1 MDHYGP
7 SPQLSDAPLGKNL
20 LLCFWDH
27 TDQDAPPQH
36 NAEPVL
42 GTRAPGGF
50 PGGYFS
56 GSWLCSLSVFSEL
69 PRHKPTSMK
78 KRLPFSEEK
87 GKRLTYWKGNLGTIR
102 VVFP

>member
-1 MDHYGP
+1 MKFCTTNMDHYGP

-42 GTRAPGGF
+42 GTRAPEV
-50 PGGYFS
+50 
-56 GSWLCSLSVFSEL
+56 SWGLFFRLLALQPLSF
-69 PRHKPTSMK
+69 
-78 KRLPFSEEK
+78 F
-87 GKRLTYWKGNLGTIR
+87 R
-102 VVFP
+102 VT